1 MNFKGAI
8 FDMDG
13 TLVDSLGTWEVMWR
27 QVGEKF
33 LNVKDFKPAEEI
45 DKRVRTMIFYDAMA
59 YFIGCYHL
67 SCSTEEL
74 VAFTQR
80 NIEDFYRYQAKTKSG
95 AVALLEELRA
105 KGIPLCLASATEMRY
120 VRIALQS
127 LDLAKYFCAVL
138 SCADL
143 GVGKD
148 RPDVYLLAA
157 KQLKLNAPDVCV
169 FEDSFVALETSKRA
183 GFQTVGIFDRYNFEQ
198 ERLRAASDLYLPE
211 GKPLSDLIPFFK
223 IH

>member
-59 YFIGCYHL
+59 YFIACYHL

-74 VAFTQR
+74 VAFTQK
-80 NIEDFYRYQAKTKSG
+80 NIED
-95 AVALLEELRA
+95 
-105 KGIPLCLASATEMRY
+105 
-120 VRIALQS
+120 
-127 LDLAKYFCAVL
+127 
-138 SCADL
+138 
-143 GVGKD
+143 
-148 RPDVYLLAA
+148 
-157 KQLKLNAPDVCV
+157 
-169 FEDSFVALETSKRA
+169 
-183 GFQTVGIFDRYNFEQ
+183 
-198 ERLRAASDLYLPE
+198 
-211 GKPLSDLIPFFK
+211 
-223 IH
+223 